1 MSVIWINST
10 ETKGGISIGFFAI
23 KGRVTNAINITD
35 KALKEVGRYSLT
47 NEEKKILIDAG
58 FDYIDIENINLEI
71 KSINFNQ

>member
-1 MSVIWINST
+1 MISSLVGSVIMS
-10 ETKGGISIGFFAI
+10 A
-23 KGRVTNAINITD
+23 VTVAMLIAINITD

>member
-1 MSVIWINST
+1 MISSLVGSVMMS
-10 ETKGGISIGFFAI
+10 A
-23 KGRVTNAINITD
+23 VTVAMLIAINITD
-35 KALKEVGRYSLT
+35 KALEEVGKYPLT